1 VSSLVWE
8 EQPVLR
14 HPVLVAAF
22 TGWNDAGD
30 AATDAIELLANQY
43 GAEQVG
49 YIDPEE
55 HIDFQALRPTVVIT
69 DGVTREIRWPGTR
82 ILAARVPDST
92 RDLVLVLGPEPHLKW
107 RDYCDAVLEVVSEL
121 GCELAVTL
129 GSLLADSSHHQTVR
143 ITGSTTEPAL
153 MARLGMSRSRY
164 EGPTGIVGV
173 LHDVLRSSGVP
184 SASLW
189 APVPHYVASPPNP
202 PAQLALLEALAALA
216 EIPIG
221 LGELRVQTAAWRARI
236 DAFVADDEELS
247 QYVARLD
254 TKFDDDDVD
263 DEPDLGAFVTE
274 DDLLEEADLPSGD
287 ALAAELEA
295 FLREQGLE

>member
-1 VSSLVWE
+1 MSSLVWE

-55 HIDFQALRPTVVIT
+55 HIDFQALRPTVVIS

-107 RDYCDAVLEVVSEL
+107 RDYCDAVLEVVSEF

-129 GSLLADSSHHQTVR
+129 GSLLADASHHRAVR

-153 MARLGMSRSRY
+153 MARLGMTRSRY

-202 PAQLALLEALAALA
+202 PAQLALLEGLAALA

-221 LGELRVQTAAWRARI
+221 LAELRVQSAAWRARI

-254 TKFDDDDVD
+254 AQSDDDVT
-263 DEPDLGAFVTE
+263 DEPDLGAFVEE
-274 DDLLEEADLPSGD
+274 DDLPSGD

>member
-1 VSSLVWE
+1 MSSLVWE
-8 EQPVLR
+8 ERPSLR

-55 HIDFQALRPTVVIT
+55 HIDFQALRPTVVIS

-82 ILAARVPDST
+82 ILAARVPDAA

-107 RDYCDAVLEVVSEL
+107 RDYCDAVLEVVGEL

-129 GSLLADSSHHQTVR
+129 GSLLADASHHQPVR

-153 MARLGMSRSRY
+153 MTRLGMSRSRY

-202 PAQLALLEALAALA
+202 PGQLALLEGLAALA
-216 EIPIG
+216 EVPIG
-221 LGELRVQTAAWRARI
+221 LGELRVQAAAWRARI
-236 DAFVADDEELS
+236 DAFVADDDDLS

-254 TKFDDDDVD
+254 AQAE
-263 DEPDLGAFVTE
+263 DEPAEGDRRDLGALAAE
-274 DDLLEEADLPSGD
+274 DDLPSGD

>member
-82 ILAARVPDST
+82 ILTARIPDST

-107 RDYCDAVLEVVSEL
+107 RDYCDAILEVVSEF

-129 GSLLADSSHHQTVR
+129 GSLLADASHHRAVR

-153 MARLGMSRSRY
+153 MARLGMTRSRY

-221 LGELRVQTAAWRARI
+221 LAELRVQTAAWRARI

-254 TKFDDDDVD
+254 TQAEDDDVVT
-263 DEPDLGAFVTE
+263 EPDLGVLVEE
-274 DDLLEEADLPSGD
+274 DDLPSGD

>member
-1 VSSLVWE
+1 MSSLVWE

-107 RDYCDAVLEVVSEL
+107 RDYCDAVLEVVSEF

-129 GSLLADSSHHQTVR
+129 GSLLADSSHHLPVR

-153 MARLGMSRSRY
+153 MARLGMTRSRY

-202 PAQLALLEALAALA
+202 PAQLALLEGLAALA

-221 LGELRVQTAAWRARI
+221 LAELRVQTAAWRARI
-236 DAFVADDEELS
+236 DAFVADDDELS

-254 TKFDDDDVD
+254 AQRVDDDVD
-263 DEPDLGAFVTE
+263 EPDLPTFVEE
-274 DDLLEEADLPSGD
+274 DDLPSGD

>member
-1 VSSLVWE
+1 MSSLVWE
-8 EQPVLR
+8 EQPNLR

-30 AATDAIELLANQY
+30 AATDAIEVLAEQFD
-43 GAEQVG
+43 AEQVG

-55 HIDFQALRPTVVIT
+55 HIDFQALRPTVVIS

-82 ILAARVPDST
+82 ILAARVPDAA

-107 RDYCDAVLEVVSEL
+107 RDYCDAVLEVVGTL

-129 GSLLADSSHHQTVR
+129 GSLLADAPHNRPVR

-153 MARLGMSRSRY
+153 MARLGMTRSRY

-202 PAQLALLEALAALA
+202 PAELALLEAFATLA

-221 LGELRVQTAAWRARI
+221 LGELRVQAEAWRTRI
-236 DAFVADDEELS
+236 DAFVADDEDLS
-247 QYVARLD
+247 QYVGRLD
-254 TKFDDDDVD
+254 AQTDDQPVA
-263 DEPDLGAFVTE
+263 DLA
-274 DDLLEEADLPSGD
+274 DDLDMLDGDEELPSGD

>member
-1 VSSLVWE
+1 MSSLVWE

-107 RDYCDAVLEVVSEL
+107 RDYCDAVLEVVSEF

-129 GSLLADSSHHQTVR
+129 GSLLADSSHHLPVR

-153 MARLGMSRSRY
+153 MARLGMTRSRY

-202 PAQLALLEALAALA
+202 PGQLALLEGLAALA

-221 LGELRVQTAAWRARI
+221 LAELRVQTAAWRARI
-236 DAFVADDEELS
+236 DAFVADDDELS

-254 TKFDDDDVD
+254 AQREDDHDIDA
-263 DEPDLGAFVTE
+263 PDLPTFVEE
-274 DDLLEEADLPSGD
+274 DDLPSGD

>member
-1 VSSLVWE
+1 MSSLVWE
-8 EQPVLR
+8 DRPSLR

-30 AATDAIELLANQY
+30 AATDAIELLAGQF
-43 GAEQVG
+43 GAEQIG

-82 ILAARVPDST
+82 ILTAHVPDAA

-107 RDYCDAVLEVVSEL
+107 RDYCDAVLEVVGEF

-129 GSLLADSSHHQTVR
+129 GSLLADASHHRAVR

-202 PAQLALLEALAALA
+202 PAQLALLEGLAALA
-216 EIPIG
+216 EIPIA
-221 LGELRVQTAAWRARI
+221 LGELRVQAAAWRARI

-254 TKFDDDDVD
+254 AQTD
-263 DEPDLGAFVTE
+263 DEAAPDLGDLTTE
-274 DDLLEEADLPSGD
+274 EDLPSGD

>member
-1 VSSLVWE
+1 MSSLVWE

-216 EIPIG
+216 EIPIN

-254 TKFDDDDVD
+254 TKVDDDDVD
-263 DEPDLGAFVTE
+263 VEPALGALVPE

>member
-30 AATDAIELLANQY
+30 AATDAIELLADQY

-254 TKFDDDDVD
+254 TKFDDDAD
-263 DEPDLGAFVTE
+263 DEPELGAFVTE

>member
-1 VSSLVWE
+1 MSSLVWE

-82 ILAARVPDST
+82 ILTARIPDST

-107 RDYCDAVLEVVSEL
+107 RDYCDAILEVVSEF

-129 GSLLADSSHHQTVR
+129 GSLLADASHHRAVR

-153 MARLGMSRSRY
+153 MARLGMTRSRY

-221 LGELRVQTAAWRARI
+221 LAELRVQTAAWRARI

-254 TKFDDDDVD
+254 TQAEDDDVVT
-263 DEPDLGAFVTE
+263 EPDLGVLVEE
-274 DDLLEEADLPSGD
+274 DDLPSGD

-295 FLREQGLE
+295 FLREQGLD

>member
-1 VSSLVWE
+1 MSSLVWE

-107 RDYCDAVLEVVSEL
+107 RDYCDAVLEVVSEF

-129 GSLLADSSHHQTVR
+129 GSLLADSSHHLPVR

-153 MARLGMSRSRY
+153 MARLGMTRSRY

-202 PAQLALLEALAALA
+202 PAQLALLEGLAALA

-221 LGELRVQTAAWRARI
+221 LAELRVQTAAWRARI
-236 DAFVADDEELS
+236 DAFVADDDELS

-254 TKFDDDDVD
+254 AQREDDDDLD
-263 DEPDLGAFVTE
+263 TPDLPKFVEE
-274 DDLLEEADLPSGD
+274 DDLPSGD

>member
-1 VSSLVWE
+1 MSSLVWE
-8 EQPVLR
+8 ERPSLR

-55 HIDFQALRPTVVIT
+55 HIDFQALRPTVVIS

-82 ILAARVPDST
+82 ILAARVPDAA

-107 RDYCDAVLEVVSEL
+107 RDYCDAVLEVVGEL

-129 GSLLADSSHHQTVR
+129 GSLLADASHHRPVR

-153 MARLGMSRSRY
+153 MTRLGMSRSRY

-202 PAQLALLEALAALA
+202 PGQLALLEGLAALA
-216 EIPIG
+216 EVPIG
-221 LGELRVQTAAWRARI
+221 LGELRVQAAAWRARI
-236 DAFVADDEELS
+236 DAFVADDDDLS

-254 TKFDDDDVD
+254 AQAE
-263 DEPDLGAFVTE
+263 DEPAEGNRRDLGALAAE
-274 DDLLEEADLPSGD
+274 DDLPSGD

>member
-1 VSSLVWE
+1 MSSLVWE

-254 TKFDDDDVD
+254 TKVDDDDVD
-263 DEPDLGAFVTE
+263 DEPELGAFVTE
-274 DDLLEEADLPSGD
+274 DGLLEEADLPSGD

>member
-1 VSSLVWE
+1 MSSLVWE

-55 HIDFQALRPTVVIT
+55 HIDFQALRPTVVIS

-107 RDYCDAVLEVVSEL
+107 RDYCDAVLEVVGEF

-129 GSLLADSSHHQTVR
+129 GSLLADASHHRAVR

-153 MARLGMSRSRY
+153 MARLGMTRSRY

-202 PAQLALLEALAALA
+202 PAQLALLEGLAALA
-216 EIPIG
+216 EVPIG
-221 LGELRVQTAAWRARI
+221 LAELRVQTAAWRARI

-254 TKFDDDDVD
+254 AQSDDDVIE
-263 DEPDLGAFVTE
+263 EPDLGSFVEE
-274 DDLLEEADLPSGD
+274 DDLPSGD

>member
-254 TKFDDDDVD
+254 TKVDDDDVD
-263 DEPDLGAFVTE
+263 DEPELGAFVTE
-274 DDLLEEADLPSGD
+274 DGLLEEADLPSGD

>member
-1 VSSLVWE
+1 MSSLVWE

-55 HIDFQALRPTVVIT
+55 HIDFQALRPTVVIS

-107 RDYCDAVLEVVSEL
+107 RDYCDAVLEVVGEF

-129 GSLLADSSHHQTVR
+129 GSLLADASHHRAVR

-153 MARLGMSRSRY
+153 MARLGMTRSRY

-202 PAQLALLEALAALA
+202 PAQLALLEGLAALA
-216 EIPIG
+216 EVPIG
-221 LGELRVQTAAWRARI
+221 LAELRVQTAAWRARI

-254 TKFDDDDVD
+254 ALSDDDVVE
-263 DEPDLGAFVTE
+263 EPDLPTFVEE
-274 DDLLEEADLPSGD
+274 DELPTGD

>member
-1 VSSLVWE
+1 MSSLVWE

-55 HIDFQALRPTVVIT
+55 HIDFQALRPTVVIS

-107 RDYCDAVLEVVSEL
+107 RDYCDAVLEVVGEF

-129 GSLLADSSHHQTVR
+129 GSLLADASHHRAVR

-153 MARLGMSRSRY
+153 MARLGMTRSRY

-202 PAQLALLEALAALA
+202 PAQLALLEGLAALA
-216 EIPIG
+216 EVPIG
-221 LGELRVQTAAWRARI
+221 LAELRVQTAAWRARI

-254 TKFDDDDVD
+254 AQSDDDVVE
-263 DEPDLGAFVTE
+263 EPDLPTFVEE
-274 DDLLEEADLPSGD
+274 DELPTGD

>member
-1 VSSLVWE
+1 
-8 EQPVLR
+8 
-14 HPVLVAAF
+14 
-22 TGWNDAGD
+22 
-30 AATDAIELLANQY
+30 
-43 GAEQVG
+43 
-49 YIDPEE
+49 
-55 HIDFQALRPTVVIT
+55 
-69 DGVTREIRWPGTR
+69 VTREIRWPGTR
-82 ILAARVPDST
+82 ILAARVPDAA

-107 RDYCDAVLEVVSEL
+107 RDYCDAVLEVVGEL

-129 GSLLADSSHHQTVR
+129 GSLLADASHHRPVR

-153 MARLGMSRSRY
+153 MTRLGMSRSRY

-202 PAQLALLEALAALA
+202 PGQLALLEALAALA

-221 LGELRVQTAAWRARI
+221 LGELRVQSAAWRARI
-236 DAFVADDEELS
+236 DAFVADDDDLS

-254 TKFDDDDVD
+254 AQAE
-263 DEPDLGAFVTE
+263 DEPAEGDRRDLGALAAE
-274 DDLLEEADLPSGD
+274 DDLPSGD

>member
-1 VSSLVWE
+1 MSSLVWE

-82 ILAARVPDST
+82 ILTARIPDST

-107 RDYCDAVLEVVSEL
+107 RDYCDAILEVVSEF

-129 GSLLADSSHHQTVR
+129 GSLLADASHHRAVR

-153 MARLGMSRSRY
+153 MARLGMTRSRY

-221 LGELRVQTAAWRARI
+221 LAELRVQTAAWRARI

-254 TKFDDDDVD
+254 TQAEDDDVVT
-263 DEPDLGAFVTE
+263 EPDLGVLVEE
-274 DDLLEEADLPSGD
+274 DDLPSGD

>member
-1 VSSLVWE
+1 MSSLVWE

-30 AATDAIELLANQY
+30 AATDAIELLVHQY

-55 HIDFQALRPTVVIT
+55 HIDFQALRPTVVIA

-107 RDYCDAVLEVVSEL
+107 RDYCDAVLEVVGEF

-129 GSLLADSSHHQTVR
+129 GSLLADSSHHRAVR

-153 MARLGMSRSRY
+153 MARLGMTRSRY

-202 PAQLALLEALAALA
+202 PAQLALLEGLAALA

-221 LGELRVQTAAWRARI
+221 LAELRVQTAAWRARI
-236 DAFVADDEELS
+236 DAFVADDDELS

-254 TKFDDDDVD
+254 AQGDDAE
-263 DEPDLGAFVTE
+263 DEAGPATFVEE
-274 DDLLEEADLPSGD
+274 DDLPSGD